1 MTSSNCPFKYKL
13 AFLIVCVCLTS
24 CEKSNKNSPIAKELT
39 TQQKY
44 QFQEKNQLS
53 MPSRGRYQPRISG
66 CESGHWIQEVL
77 SGGEIIILEDGSVW
91 KVDSLDT
98 IDSALWLPISDIIAC
113 DDKLINTD
121 DKESVG
127 AIRIR

>member
-1 MTSSNCPFKYKL
+1 MTSSNCPFKFKF
-13 AFLIVCVCLTS
+13 AFLIFCIFLIS
-24 CEKSNKNSPIAKELT
+24 CEKSDKNSPIANEFP

-44 QFQEKNQLS
+44 QYQEKNQLP
-53 MPSRGRYQPRISG
+53 MPSRGRYQPRIAG

-77 SGGEIIILEDGSVW
+77 SNGEIIILEDGSVW
-91 KVDSLDT
+91 RVDSVDT

-121 DKESVG
+121 DNESVD

>member
-1 MTSSNCPFKYKL
+1 MVSNICNFKYKL
-13 AFLIVCVCLTS
+13 TILMVSICLIS
-24 CEKSNKNSPIAKELT
+24 CEKSDKNIPIAKELPA
-39 TQQKY
+39 QQKY
-44 QFQEKNQLS
+44 QFQEKKSLPT
-53 MPSRGRYQPRISG
+53 PSKERYQRRISG

-91 KVDSLDT
+91 RVDGVDT
-98 IDSALWLPISDIIAC
+98 IDSSLWLPISNIIAC

-121 DKESVG
+121 DNESVD

>member
-1 MTSSNCPFKYKL
+1 MTFSKCPLKYKL
-13 AFLIVCVCLTS
+13 AFLIVCIYLTS
-24 CEKSNKNSPIAKELT
+24 CEKSDKNIPIAKELPS
-39 TQQKY
+39 QQKY
-44 QFQEKNQLS
+44 QFQEKIPLPI
-53 MPSRGRYQPRISG
+53 PSKERYQRRISG

-91 KVDSLDT
+91 RVDSLDT

-121 DKESVG
+121 DNESVD